1 MFIKPFWSKKYIYIA
16 SSFLLSSTKFL
27 GYILDMCILVTAQP
41 LNLLTNIVELPYFM
55 ILVRDGAFLTRVA
68 ENVSYSL
75 LYLPLLLAWGH
86 MTQAP
91 LTWHSYS
98 KDIVIASHFQDSFH
112 SFMETESLG
121 Q

>member
-1 MFIKPFWSKKYIYIA
+1 
-16 SSFLLSSTKFL
+16 
-27 GYILDMCILVTAQP
+27 MCILVTAQP

-86 MTQAP
+86 MIQAP
-91 LTWHSYS
+91 LT
-98 KDIVIASHFQDSFH
+98 
-112 SFMETESLG
+112 
-121 Q
+121 